1 MECDIQKVFAKHIFK
16 YNQVAFNAKRFSDVS
31 RILSIP
37 TIATRHVKKNF
48 KEIDEIITEHP
59 GRVIFDKS

>member
-16 YNQVAFNAKRFSDVS
+16 YPQVAHNAKRFSEVS
-31 RILSIP
+31 QLLQIP
-37 TIATRHVKKNF
+37 TVATRHVKKNF
-48 KEIDEIITEHP
+48 KEIDDIIPEHP